1 MRILFALIGLVV
13 GISTSSSVWSAPVTF
28 NTALPVGGGEFV
40 ARGLVLVNES
50 GKDPSD
56 ADRDRRATSF
66 VSVLGYGVTNKFALF
81 GVVPYV
87 DKDLDVTVGG
97 NRINRSDSGFGDVS
111 VFGRYTVLQHDQLGS
126 TFRIAPFVG
135 VKVPTGDNK
144 ERDRHGR
151 LPPSVQ
157 SGTGAWDIFG
167 GVVGTY
173 QTLDFQ
179 TDGQMSYRINNEA
192 NNFEPGDVFRLDGS
206 LQYRLLPRTLVK
218 KGVPDFLYGVLEIN
232 IIHRDKNRVNGNSDD
247 NSGGTTVFLSP
258 GLQYVTK
265 RLIVEGVMQLP
276 VIQDL
281 NGNALE
287 NDYVVRAGV
296 RFNF

>member
-1 MRILFALIGLVV
+1 MRNWFALACLVA
-13 GISTSSSVWSAPVTF
+13 GISSTSNALSAPVTF

-40 ARGLVLVNES
+40 ARGLVVVSVS
-50 GKDPSD
+50 GKDPSG

-66 VSVLGYGVTNKFALF
+66 VSVLGYGVTNKLALF

-97 NRINRSDSGFGDVS
+97 NRINRSESGLGDVS
-111 VFGRYTVLQHDQLGS
+111 VFGRYTVLQRDQPGR
-126 TFRIAPFVG
+126 TFRVAPFFG
-135 VKVPTGDNK
+135 VKAPTGDDN
-144 ERDRHGR
+144 ERDEFGR

-157 SGTGAWDIFG
+157 SGTGAWDVFG

-173 QTLDFQ
+173 QTLAFQ
-179 TDGQMSYRINNEA
+179 TDGQVSYRINNEA
-192 NNFEPGDVFRLDGS
+192 NNFEPGDEFRLDGS
-206 LQYRLLPRTLVK
+206 LQYRLWPRTLGD
-218 KGVPDFLYGVLEIN
+218 GVPNFLYGVLETN
-232 IIHRDKNRVNGNSDD
+232 FIHRDKNKVNGSNDD

-265 RLIVEGVMQLP
+265 RLIVEGVVQLP

-287 NDYVVRAGV
+287 NDYVVRAGI